1 MKPHG
6 SEMYE
11 IPCCAHLQLLP
22 SMFTPDLAQT
32 LTACPVGLS
41 LLQLLPA
48 APLQTGAWLSYTTP
62 GEMPL
67 SCSISL
73 CVPSGWRKMYS
84 LLGYCCHRHL
94 NSNHS
99 SFLLYPQRMEWP
111 HKWKHT
117 CGQISRGE
125 TKFIITAC
133 EDQEVD
139 SNYFTL
145 KLRYKMNMGY
155 FHAKMSNWKEVEA
168 EKNFVSIQLT
178 IQQSSTVTF
187 RQGFSKVCCRRIMMA
202 LGISTYVH
210 LQVTMVFF
218 PFGNHD
224 FVNVCQ
230 SASPVALNGRNH
242 EANAQVTAA
251 VLITNGRCLILFL
264 KSHSL
269 PCHKHSGTQRRTT
282 KLYFAV
288 SLNSF
293 AVKLHAGNV
302 YAQAV
307 QLTKQ
312 TAHTVHGVC
321 FKTNFQFTVE
331 VLCCGCLSNIQYHSF
346 SRH

>member
-11 IPCCAHLQLLP
+11 IPCCALLQLLP
-22 SMFTPDLAQT
+22 SMFTPELAQT

-48 APLQTGAWLSYTTP
+48 ASLQTGAWLSYTTP

-99 SFLLYPQRMEWP
+99 SFLLYPQCMEWP
-111 HKWKHT
+111 HNWKHA

-139 SNYFTL
+139 SDYFTL

-155 FHAKMSNWKEVEA
+155 FHAKMSNWKEA
-168 EKNFVSIQLT
+168 PILWA
-178 IQQSSTVTF
+178 SSWLYNKAA
-187 RQGFSKVCCRRIMMA
+187 QWLSDKVFQR
-202 LGISTYVH
+202 
-210 LQVTMVFF
+210 F
-218 PFGNHD
+218 
-224 FVNVCQ
+224 
-230 SASPVALNGRNH
+230 
-242 EANAQVTAA
+242 AA
-251 VLITNGRCLILFL
+251 G
-264 KSHSL
+264 
-269 PCHKHSGTQRRTT
+269 G
-282 KLYFAV
+282 
-288 SLNSF
+288 
-293 AVKLHAGNV
+293 
-302 YAQAV
+302 
-307 QLTKQ
+307 
-312 TAHTVHGVC
+312 
-321 FKTNFQFTVE
+321 
-331 VLCCGCLSNIQYHSF
+331 
-346 SRH
+346 